1 MRAFRT
7 FSLAVAILAAA
18 ACSGP
23 GAAPAGNVGPAA
35 KDAGD
40 LPVMR
45 SIDGIP
51 GWTRT
56 GPAVRYSKEGLY
68 GHIDGG
74 AEIVLQYG
82 FRELA
87 VSEFAPA
94 GAAAGPASG
103 KRVILEIYRMT
114 TGQAAYGLYSTK
126 LEGGEKGWPGV
137 EADNWVG
144 FGQANLVKGE
154 FLVNVLAPD
163 CADEEIGRFLAAVEP
178 KVPGSG
184 TVRPEGLAWLPRE
197 GKVPSSWRYIK
208 GPLAAANESP
218 FLEGDYWGFAAGPEG
233 EGAAEAFSA
242 KYGTAPAVS
251 KLVVVD
257 LGRAPASDE
266 IEDGVVATFEEYL
279 REVRREG
286 ETIEAR
292 SEDGRSFLYRRARSV
307 AALVLGEPDRDAAL
321 SRLET
326 ALALAASRS
335 NAR

>member
-1 MRAFRT
+1 MRSAR
-7 FSLAVAILAAA
+7 SLTAMILILAAA
-18 ACSGP
+18 ACSGSD
-23 GAAPAGNVGPAA
+23 
-35 KDAGD
+35 KI
-40 LPVMR
+40 LE
-45 SIDGIP
+45 IDGIA
-51 GWTRT
+51 GWKRT
-56 GPAVRYSKEGLY
+56 GPAERYNKEGLY

-87 VSEFAPA
+87 VSEYEPA

-114 TGQAAYGLYSTK
+114 SGQAAFGLYSTK

-154 FLVNVLAPD
+154 FLANILAPD
-163 CADEEIGRFLAAVEP
+163 CTDEEIGAFLAAAEP

-197 GKVPSSWRYIK
+197 GMVRSSWRYIK
-208 GPLAAANESP
+208 GPLAAAGESP
-218 FLEGDYWGFAAGPEG
+218 FLEGDFWGFAAGPEG

-242 KYGTAPAVS
+242 KYGAMPAVS

-257 LGRAPASDE
+257 LGRAPEAGA
-266 IEDGVVATFEEYL
+266 IEDGVLASFSQFLTA
-279 REVRREG
+279 VRAEG
-286 ETIEAR
+286 ETLEAR
-292 SEDGRSFLYRRARSV
+292 SEDGRWFLYRRTGSIV
-307 AALVLGEPDRDAAL
+307 TLVLGEPDRDAAL
-321 SRLET
+321 SRLEA
-326 ALALAASRS
+326 ALATAS
-335 NAR
+335 ARR